1 MVATT
6 PYYAYVFSVPA
17 PAPLEAKPHMT
28 FALPPP
34 GTSARVLGIRNTLT
48 ALVPTGRGEIW
59 LIDTATC
66 QKVGVL
72 KGLHAPVTALSW
84 DIGAGSDDNETP
96 LSPQLVTSPFM
107 ETHFPRIV
115 MVAAGDE
122 EGHMCTWNLG
132 SMACTWRQEAY
143 VMLREIHPTN
153 AWRAHFARIL
163 HVRLDAVRLVTS
175 WYAIPLS

>member
-1 MVATT
+1 
-6 PYYAYVFSVPA
+6 
-17 PAPLEAKPHMT
+17 MT

-66 QKVGVL
+66 QKVGIL

-96 LSPQLVTSPFM
+96 LSPQLATSPFM

-132 SMACTWRQEAY
+132 SMACTWRQESY
-143 VMLREIHPTN
+143 VLLREIHPTN

-175 WYAIPLS
+175 WFSFQASTLPA